1 MKPPKQTVRTPIL
14 DRYMPLPPG
23 DRWLLKEEV
32 ISMLYMSDRTLQR
45 WRSEGIIPYSKI
57 GNKIWYRLS
66 DIIKLLES
74 RMM

>member
-1 MKPPKQTVRTPIL
+1 ML
-14 DRYMPLPPG
+14 LPPG

-32 ISMLYMSDRTLQR
+32 ISMLYMSDRALQR

-66 DIIKLLES
+66 DVEKTLVS
-74 RMM
+74 RMV

>member
-1 MKPPKQTVRTPIL
+1 
-14 DRYMPLPPG
+14 MPLPPG

>member
-1 MKPPKQTVRTPIL
+1 
-14 DRYMPLPPG
+14 MPLPPG

-32 ISMLYMSDRTLQR
+32 FSILYMSDRSLQR

-66 DIIKLLES
+66 DIVEPFALRGL
-74 RMM
+74 